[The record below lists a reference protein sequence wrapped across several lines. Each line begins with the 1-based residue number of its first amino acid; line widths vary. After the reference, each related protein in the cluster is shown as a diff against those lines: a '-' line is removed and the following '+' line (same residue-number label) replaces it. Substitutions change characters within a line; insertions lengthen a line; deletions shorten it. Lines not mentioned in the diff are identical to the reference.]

1 MDYSEEERDL
11 IAGAAMILYP
21 TANYAQFF
29 TTLGKPFFP
38 SLETCLYADE
48 KIKQTTLKI
57 GCIPFGGYVA
67 LPQLDPTGM
76 SALQGNPDASG
87 AAERRLPAVQPW
99 KKMLVSVS
107 GAAGNAVTLYG
118 GYRGGGGFT
127 AQATGQ
133 ALDLESSGTVSASLD
148 FAMDA
153 SRQYQL
159 FVSYQ
164 DSKIPNFT
172 GSGGASASGQSLPMS
187 VTYLHVGGTNFFDGP
202 IGKGPYVVGG
212 FGATLFQPSMSGYSS
227 EWRPSMNIGIGYQ
240 WPLGESLALRVE
252 ARGYLTLINSESSL
266 FCSGGCVVNIK
277 GDAFTQ
283 GEALIGLSARF

>member
-1 MDYSEEERDL
+1 MRAL
-11 IAGAAMILYP
+11 TILAA
-21 TANYAQFF
+21 AAA
-29 TTLGKPFFP
+29 
-38 SLETCLYADE
+38 SA
-48 KIKQTTLKI
+48 
-57 GCIPFGGYVA
+57 A
-67 LPQLDPTGM
+67 LPM
-76 SALQGNPDASG
+76 
-87 AAERRLPAVQPW
+87 AA
-99 KKMLVSVS
+99 
-107 GAAGNAVTLYG
+107 GAAGNAVTVYG

-127 AQATGQ
+127 AQASGQ
-133 ALDLESSGTVSASLD
+133 ALDLESSGALSASLD
-148 FAMDA
+148 FAMDT

-172 GSGGASASGQSLPMS
+172 GSGGSSASSQSLPMS